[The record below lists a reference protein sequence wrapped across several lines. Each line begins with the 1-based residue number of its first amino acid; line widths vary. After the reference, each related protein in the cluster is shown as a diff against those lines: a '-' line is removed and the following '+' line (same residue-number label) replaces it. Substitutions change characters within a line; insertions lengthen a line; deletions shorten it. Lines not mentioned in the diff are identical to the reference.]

1 VTGAGSSYIADGGVH
16 ACVVLQGQAELVR
29 RWGPSLLHVDDLPYQ
44 QGLQD
49 MPDVFTRF
57 REQVEQVEQFKV
69 RGRVFILLICQRV
82 QRRASILAVHADLQT
97 Q

>member
-1 VTGAGSSYIADGGVH
+1 
-16 ACVVLQGQAELVR
+16 VLQGRAELVR

-57 REQVEQVEQFKV
+57 REQVEQDFKV
-69 RGRVFILLICQRV
+69 RPDLLTR
-82 QRRASILAVHADLQT
+82 
-97 Q
+97 